1 MLPTDYQCEGQM
13 SIFDFLPQPQFGKTS
28 QELSVQEAPK
38 AEISDVSSRNWLESK
53 TLKFQYL
60 CLTRE
65 SGCPRDISE
74 AMIGLSHGEPTMPSF
89 GECHSV
95 DEESASLPD
104 STAQMQPKSSFNFS
118 EEPTIPRPSKLSQIL
133 ETNPDPKY
141 NLSTKACLG
150 ILRRAEEKGKTLPRL
165 LEMTLRVQAGLSVS
179 RNELESPV
187 AEKESSSQPTESD
200 QWEQAQTNTLSI
212 EGNGS
217 RPSHRGSG
225 FSEGAMYTLNS
236 VEHHSVLI
244 ENQKTFS
251 DTASARLADDGP
263 KGVHSQMMK
272 DPESNFVLCEP
283 KCLNPW
289 DVQSKHIQPE
299 DGIAEALYSG
309 ECRGGGG
316 ESYVMQSPCLA
327 IDRAAYNQGKNAQ
340 YNFSVEEELAQ
351 TLVAR
356 GPGG

>member
-1 MLPTDYQCEGQM
+1 M
-13 SIFDFLPQPQFGKTS
+13 
-28 QELSVQEAPK
+28 
-38 AEISDVSSRNWLESK
+38 
-53 TLKFQYL
+53 
-60 CLTRE
+60 
-65 SGCPRDISE
+65 
-74 AMIGLSHGEPTMPSF
+74 
-89 GECHSV
+89 
-95 DEESASLPD
+95 
-104 STAQMQPKSSFNFS
+104 
-118 EEPTIPRPSKLSQIL
+118 
-133 ETNPDPKY
+133 
-141 NLSTKACLG
+141 
-150 ILRRAEEKGKTLPRL
+150 
-165 LEMTLRVQAGLSVS
+165 
-179 RNELESPV
+179 
-187 AEKESSSQPTESD
+187 AEKESSSQQTESD
-200 QWEQAQTNTLSI
+200 KWEQAQINTLSI

-236 VEHHSVLI
+236 VEHHSVLV

-289 DVQSKHIQPE
+289 DVQSKHIPPE
-299 DGIAEALYSG
+299 DGIAESLYSG

-356 GPGG
+356 GPGGVMQTQ